1 MPYMYSPMQYKTVP
15 LSRDFIPSLGEAKQ
29 QVLWIGCSDSSYEEI
44 TTLDLLPDETIVLR
58 DIGNMFLDNDLTCL
72 SELQYAVEILQV
84 KHIVVCGHYGCGL
97 VKATSDA
104 GLIDPWLSKLNAL
117 RSATEGQLGSSPVDE
132 RDGHFV
138 ELNVLAQVRALQ
150 KFPQVG
156 AAIASRGLKVHGL
169 VYNRSKNEA
178 VRLVEAQE
186 A

>member
-72 SELQYAVEILQV
+72 SEL
-84 KHIVVCGHYGCGL
+84 H
-97 VKATSDA
+97 
-104 GLIDPWLSKLNAL
+104 KLNAL

>member
-84 KHIVVCGHYGCGL
+84 TCPKIQRHALSIDVDFRDQVKHIVVCGHYGCGL

-104 GLIDPWLSKLNAL
+104 GLIDPWLRWVAPFL
-117 RSATEGQLGSSPVDE
+117 QLSIYNE
-132 RDGHFV
+132 RRKRHADMTAQQQAQRPAFGH
-138 ELNVLAQVRALQ
+138 
-150 KFPQVG
+150 G
-156 AAIASRGLKVHGL
+156 G
-169 VYNRSKNEA
+169 A
-178 VRLVEAQE
+178 VR
-186 A
+186 